1 MLTYQNQWKSV
12 VQEEWVTYQKKWISE
27 HPNEPT
33 PAKTRFQIMV
43 EFMKEK
49 YNQET
54 EEMKAKCEAYRISR
68 RDNSPVGSVN
78 EDTEKNIELQA

>member
-1 MLTYQNQWKSV
+1 
-12 VQEEWVTYQKKWISE
+12 
-27 HPNEPT
+27 
-33 PAKTRFQIMV
+33 MV

-54 EEMKAKCEAYRISR
+54 EEMKVKCEAYRISR